1 MHIWVF
7 PIIESLCDIF
17 QYQNAV
23 VAAEL
28 ISQTFRNVT
37 GTSFISSNLHILIS
51 FISLAY
57 SFSCQPVLPW
67 DVQLPAWTKSTTIT
81 VFSGFVLAQSLQ
93 SCRTLCDPMDCSLPG
108 SSVLGD
114 SPDKN
119 TEVAMPFSR
128 WSSRPRVEPTSPA
141 LQADSLLTEP
151 PGKHNKTYLL
161 LNHLEPAFCPSG
173 IWNINTALRSSLS

>member
-67 DVQLPAWTKSTTIT
+67 DVQLPAWTKSTIIT

-93 SCRTLCDPMDCSLPG
+93 SCRTFCDPMDCSLPG
-108 SSVLGD
+108 SSVLGILPTRILKLPCPFPGD
-114 SPDKN
+114 LPDPGLN
-119 TEVAMPFSR
+119 PHLLHCRQILYWLSHQG
-128 WSSRPRVEPTSPA
+128 SPA
-141 LQADSLLTEP
+141 VWTVMS
-151 PGKHNKTYLL
+151 
-161 LNHLEPAFCPSG
+161 
-173 IWNINTALRSSLS
+173 